1 MATLALPSPATLLC
15 HRWAPAV
22 LTLAAFLLSLW
33 VQHTIYPGLSWNRD
47 EPVFLWHVEVLRAGQ
62 LTTPD
67 GARPS
72 LFLPWLSAARD
83 GELFSQYTLGWPLA
97 LLVGALL
104 GSPDLAIAFGAALA
118 VSSSWALAREL
129 FDDRLVASVT
139 ALLMLTSPILAVQGG
154 THLNYLFTL
163 GLGLLFCTALL
174 SGVRLASG
182 RRLLGAGVLL
192 GWILFTR
199 PFDAVVW
206 GALAVAYLAV
216 VHRGQWRAHLR
227 RAPWLAAGF
236 LPFVAATLLLNL
248 RLTGR
253 IGEFPITLA
262 DPLDKFGFGD
272 RRLMPRFG
280 IVPYGRREALTSAGR
295 NAWWLPFFLVGAHL
309 GVVLAVAG
317 AWINRRHR
325 STLFLLVLGLAFPLS
340 YFPFFGTHISSL
352 TARLSGPIYYIPAY
366 FPLCALM
373 AVALVRLSRRHA
385 QLGMALVGV
394 LVLISVPL
402 AASRLLLNQELS
414 RNNLPWARSIDD
426 IRGRALVVVS
436 PTPYLL
442 FLNPYAINGPDLDR
456 DILYAADS
464 GPQVLD
470 LVEEMPDRT
479 AYLQRSTV
487 ESRELSPSED
497 PRTPEIVMSRLHL
510 ERGERVEL
518 DVRAAAAVASP
529 VTVSWIEVEGG
540 RSSPARSTSDGRVEA
555 SWDLVPYT
563 GTTSGSTFR
572 VPRGL
577 RTVHV
582 LVGWGDTVAA
592 ARRNPAVRRTYYVRS
607 TADEITV
614 LTPGTVFR
622 YEHTRAGTSD
632 ERSWIEMLDSPSLK
646 VQLTALPA

>member
-1 MATLALPSPATLLC
+1 VATLALPPPATLLR
-15 HRWAPAV
+15 HRWAPAA
-22 LTLAAFLLSLW
+22 LTLTAFLLSLW

-47 EPVFLWHVEVLRAGQ
+47 EPVYLWHVDVLRAGQ

-67 GARPS
+67 GGRPS
-72 LFLPWLSAARD
+72 VFLPWLSAARD

-104 GSPDLAIAFGAALA
+104 GSPDLAIAFGAALT
-118 VSSSWALAREL
+118 VYGSWALAREL
-129 FDDRLVASVT
+129 FDDRLLASVT
-139 ALLMLTSPILAVQGG
+139 ALLMLASPILAVQGG

-174 SGVRLASG
+174 SGVRLAST
-182 RRLLGAGVLL
+182 RRLLGAGALL
-192 GWILFTR
+192 GWVLLTR

-206 GALAVAYLAV
+206 GGLSVAYLAV
-216 VHRGQWRAHLR
+216 VHRGSWREHLR

-236 LPFVAATLLLNL
+236 APFVVATLLLNL

-253 IGEFPITLA
+253 LLEFPITVA

-280 IVPYGRREALTSAGR
+280 IVPYGRRVALTSAGR

-309 GVVLAVAG
+309 GAVLAVAG
-317 AWINRRHR
+317 AWLHRRHR
-325 STLFLLVLGLAFPLS
+325 STLFLLVLGLAFPVS
-340 YFPFFGTHISSL
+340 YLAFFGTHISSL

-385 QLGMALVGV
+385 QLGLAMVGV
-394 LVLISVPL
+394 LVLISAPL

-414 RNNLPWARSIDD
+414 RNNLPWARSVDD
-426 IRGRALVVVS
+426 LEGRALVVVS

-456 DILYAADS
+456 DILYAADA
-464 GPQVLD
+464 GPQILD
-470 LVEEMPDRT
+470 LIEDSPDRIP
-479 AYLQRSTV
+479 YLQRSTLDV
-487 ESRELSPSED
+487 RELSPKED
-497 PRTPEIVMSRLHL
+497 PRTPEIVLDRMRLH
-510 ERGERVEL
+510 RGERVRL
-518 DVRAAAAVASP
+518 DVQATAELARP

-540 RSSPARSTSDGRVEA
+540 RSSPARSTPDGRVEA

-563 GTTSGSTFR
+563 GKTSGSTFR

-577 RTVHV
+577 RTLHV
-582 LVGWGDTVAA
+582 VVGWGDTVAA
-592 ARRNPAVRRTYYVRS
+592 ARRNPGVRRTYYVRS
-607 TADEITV
+607 TADEITI
-614 LTPGTVFR
+614 LTPDTVSR
-622 YEHTRAGTSD
+622 YEHPRAGTQD
-632 ERSWIEMLDSPSLK
+632 ERSWIELLDTPTLK
-646 VQLTALPA
+646 VRLTADPG